1 MIQQLSKVVPHWP
14 LILRAL
20 VYLEIAIAERY
31 GSVRQ
36 GWDFTVMEEMIFEKK
51 CF

>member
-20 VYLEIAIAERY
+20 VYLAERY